1 MTEIQIRT
9 LRSEDFESLRQL
21 EADIF
26 GSAGY
31 SVVSPHYLR
40 LCTDFFADTCFLAL
54 VEGQPIGYILC
65 FVRGREAYSTRLG
78 VREEFQ
84 GTHVAMRLL
93 GACISK
99 LVENDCD
106 LLWFTVKPDNTHA
119 RELYR
124 KLGAVE
130 RGVRRD
136 FLAPGDELIVG
147 EADKQTL
154 IQLDRRFRQSLK
166 AAGPSASL
174 RATRAASAQNHEG
187 Q

>member
-1 MTEIQIRT
+1 MAEYEIRT
-9 LRSEDFESLRQL
+9 LRSEDFETLRQL

-26 GSAGY
+26 GGAGY

-40 LCTDFFADTCFLAL
+40 LCTDFYADTCFLAL
-54 VEGQPIGYILC
+54 GDGQPIGYLLC
-65 FVRGREAYSTRLG
+65 FVRGREAYGTRLG

-84 GTHVAMRLL
+84 GTGAAMRLI

-99 LVENDCD
+99 LVENDYD
-106 LLWFTVKPDNTHA
+106 LLWLTVKPDNTHA

-136 FLAPGDELIVG
+136 FLAPGDELIVD
-147 EADKQTL
+147 EVDKQAL
-154 IQLDRRFRQSLK
+154 IRLAQKFRQSLPFSR
-166 AAGPSASL
+166 PSA
-174 RATRAASAQNHEG
+174 TPD
-187 Q
+187 